1 MELLLPDA
9 IKVWSSI
16 PDLIEKEVLHTVCY
30 IFIINST
37 SHHCMNFKQLNETSI
52 MDKKKK
58 HRFQLLGN
66 KEALSIV
73 LMIST
78 RITEQSYENASNIYI
93 KI

>member
-52 MDKKKK
+52 MDKKK
-58 HRFQLLGN
+58 
-66 KEALSIV
+66 
-73 LMIST
+73 
-78 RITEQSYENASNIYI
+78 
-93 KI
+93 